1 MNECRAGDITW
12 YCDYDKNDYI
22 KKGDAVKGLEMWIED
37 RVEDVTDEAWNKGIE
52 ACINEIK
59 HHVPPADV
67 VKVRHAYDM
76 DEYTSLFEC
85 SNCGWTCD
93 DTYCGEPCVGNRVTY
108 NYCPNCGA
116 KIDYK
121 IGYGERKE

>member
-1 MNECRAGDITW
+1 MSR
-12 YCDYDKNDYI
+12 YI
-22 KKGDAVKGLEMWIED
+22 DAEPLEH
-37 RVEDVTDEAWNKGIE
+37 RSPKLKAL
-52 ACINEIK
+52 IK
-59 HHVPPADV
+59 EQPTADV

-76 DEYTSLFEC
+76 NEYTSLFEC

-93 DTYCGEPCVGNRVTY
+93 DTYGGEPCVGNTVTY

>member
-1 MNECRAGDITW
+1 M
-12 YCDYDKNDYI
+12 NDYI
-22 KKGDAVKGLEMWIED
+22 KREDAVEKIKADCD
-37 RVEDVTDEAWNKGIE
+37 RLNHVPKRVVDFFTLGMESVPSADVT
-52 ACINEIK
+52 
-59 HHVPPADV
+59 P
-67 VKVRHAYDM
+67 VRHAYDM

-93 DTYCGEPCVGNRVTY
+93 DMYCGEPCVGNTVTY

-121 IGYGERKE
+121 IGYGERKEQGE